1 MADDAPPVPAPKKR
15 SLFKRAAWQDAATDE
30 TGDMFSH
37 ANEFQ
42 DIVAE
47 QARRR
52 QEEEQAAERERQ
64 RRQEARR
71 EKKRRKVST
80 EAHEAPV
87 AGLARSRSRSVPSIA
102 RNKTPPP
109 PPHVPAHPP
118 DSLAARYDS
127 LARSALPDP
136 GPVTITLDDDDDS
149 DGGAHEHQIAN
160 RHSTYV
166 DELEE
171 VEDPVL
177 AAMEAKARRKAQ
189 LASASA
195 DNTHLT
201 KTPIIQL
208 FISPEIPGANPLV
221 VTVRIDSTI
230 ERPRQA
236 WCQKQG
242 YSVELARSIFFTWKG
257 TRIYD
262 STTVKRLGIQVDK
275 NGSISVDGDSNIYD
289 DVNLP
294 KIVVEAWTEELFQQ
308 RKKED
313 AAAVAAKKKAAET
326 VAALDERDPT
336 PEPEPAAKRWNLFL
350 KAKGK
355 EEFRLSVTQDNT
367 FEYIAQTYKTK
378 FKIGDGQPLTLMF
391 DGERLSPLDC
401 IADSDIEDQDCLE
414 VLFK

>member
-1 MADDAPPVPAPKKR
+1 MHAAMGCLREQQADGCR
-15 SLFKRAAWQDAATDE
+15 
-30 TGDMFSH
+30 
-37 ANEFQ
+37 
-42 DIVAE
+42 
-47 QARRR
+47 
-52 QEEEQAAERERQ
+52 
-64 RRQEARR
+64 
-71 EKKRRKVST
+71 
-80 EAHEAPV
+80 
-87 AGLARSRSRSVPSIA
+87 

-109 PPHVPAHPP
+109 LSHAPAHPP

-127 LARSALPDP
+127 LARSALPDL
-136 GPVTITLDDDDDS
+136 GPVTINLDDDDDG
-149 DGGAHEHQIAN
+149 DGGALEHQIPN

-166 DELEE
+166 DEFEE

-195 DNTHLT
+195 DNSRLT
-201 KTPIIQL
+201 KPPIIQL

-221 VTVRIDSTI
+221 VMVRIDSTI

-242 YSVELARSIFFTWKG
+242 YPVELARSIFFTWKG

-326 VAALDERDPT
+326 LAALDERDPT

-355 EEFRLSVTQDNT
+355 DEFRLSVTQVRT
-367 FEYIAQTYKTK
+367 HPYHTSHL
-378 FKIGDGQPLTLMF
+378 G
-391 DGERLSPLDC
+391 LSFAAPDTDKLYRTTHLN
-401 IADSDIEDQDCLE
+401 ISHKRIRRNSKSGTDSR
-414 VLFK
+414 